1 MVVIDDGG
9 NDSSVQY
16 IVAALTMGD
25 NVDSFIMKVKHR
37 FDATDPVRGSP
48 VVIQHKP
55 GKTSA
60 HF

>member
-1 MVVIDDGG
+1 MDGG
-9 NDSSVQY
+9 SNDLLVQY
-16 IVAALTMGD
+16 IVAALTMGY
-25 NVDSFIMKVKHR
+25 NVDSFIVKVKHR
-37 FDATDPVRGSP
+37 FDATDPVRGWP